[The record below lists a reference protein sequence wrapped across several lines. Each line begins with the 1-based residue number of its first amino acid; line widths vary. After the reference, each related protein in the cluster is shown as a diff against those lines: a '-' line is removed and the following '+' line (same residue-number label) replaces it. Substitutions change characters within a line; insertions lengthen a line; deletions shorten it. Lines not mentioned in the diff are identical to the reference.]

1 MSVRLLVVNHPS
13 FLVPRS
19 SFLVPRS
26 LFLLPRSSSLIP
38 LKMTQKN
45 ETPVL
50 ILSLLIT
57 LGVIAGGWWF
67 FNKDKSSIVEKTT
80 PQSQPTETVTPS
92 QPPPTTSNI
101 EVDSLLSMGNQILIA
116 ENPSEDKKTAVAAL
130 VRGDYAKAIPLLE
143 KSLKNNRNDP
153 EALIYLNNARIR
165 DSASYTLVASVPIG
179 SNLNVAKE
187 MLRGVAQAQD
197 EINKNGGIAGK
208 LLKIAIADDRN
219 DGETAKQLANTFVRD
234 ESILGVIGH
243 FSSSVTLAAAP
254 IYQENGL
261 VVISPTSTSVELSS
275 ASDYVFRTVPSDRYA
290 GNALAKYLL
299 QTLKQRQVAIVYT
312 SESSYSKSL
321 RNVFKTE
328 ALSSGGDI
336 VAEFD
341 FAKPDFS
348 VAGVVPKARES
359 GAEALVLFPSSAYL
373 DTVND
378 SLAIIQINN
387 GNLALLG
394 GDSLYRP
401 ETLKITGE
409 SGKGMVLAVPW
420 HILSESNSNFPRNAT
435 RLWGGD
441 VNWRTALAY
450 DATQAL
456 AEAIA
461 SKPTRQGIQETLRA
475 GDFSLS
481 GASGTVKFLPSG
493 DRDKAVQLVE
503 IQAGER
509 SGYGM
514 DFVPIP

>member
-1 MSVRLLVVNHPS
+1 MA
-13 FLVPRS
+13 
-19 SFLVPRS
+19 
-26 LFLLPRSSSLIP
+26 
-38 LKMTQKN
+38 Q
-45 ETPVL
+45 E
-50 ILSLLIT
+50 
-57 LGVIAGGWWF
+57 
-67 FNKDKSSIVEKTT
+67 
-80 PQSQPTETVTPS
+80 
-92 QPPPTTSNI
+92 
-101 EVDSLLSMGNQILIA
+101 
-116 ENPSEDKKTAVAAL
+116 
-130 VRGDYAKAIPLLE
+130 DYAKAIPLLE
-143 KSLKNNRNDP
+143 ESLRNNRNDP
-153 EALIYLNNARIR
+153 EALIYLNNARIGN
-165 DSASYTLVASVPIG
+165 DPSYTLVASVPIG

-187 MLRGVAQAQD
+187 ILRGVAQAQD
-197 EINKNGGIAGK
+197 EINENGGIAGK
-208 LLKIAIADDRN
+208 PLIIAIADDRN
-219 DGETAKQLANTFVRD
+219 DEETARQLATTFAQD
-234 ESILGVIGH
+234 KSILGVIGH
-243 FSSSVTLAAAP
+243 FSSSTTLAAAP
-254 IYQENGL
+254 IYQDNGL
-261 VVISPTSTSVELSS
+261 VVISPTSTSVELSG

-290 GNALAKYLL
+290 GNALVKYLL
-299 QTLKQRQVAIVYT
+299 QTLKQRKAAIVYT

-328 ALSSGGDI
+328 ALSSGGDV

-341 FAKPDFS
+341 FAQSDFN
-348 VAGVVPKARES
+348 VAGVVQKARQE

-420 HILSESNSNFPRNAT
+420 HILSQPNSSFPRNAT

-461 SKPTRQGIQETLRA
+461 SNPTRQGIQETLRS
-475 GDFSLS
+475 GDFKIS

-503 IQAGER
+503 IQTGDR
-509 SGYGM
+509 SSYGV